1 MKRAVIFD
9 LDGTLLDTI
18 DSMEAAG
25 TQMLRE
31 MGLPRQPRER
41 YRQFAGDGAKM
52 LVTRAL
58 EAGGVTDPAEVERAF
73 SIYMGYFAKT
83 CTYHVV
89 PYPGIPELLQE
100 LKQRGL
106 RLAVLSNKPDRQT
119 RDVVERCFGTA
130 EFDLILGQRDGVPK
144 KPAPDGALWI
154 AREFSL
160 SPEEFLYVGDTNVD
174 MQTGLAAGMPAVGVL
189 WGFRDRKELE
199 ENHAWRIIDHPAELL
214 ELL

>member
-52 LVTRAL
+52 LVARAL

>member
-1 MKRAVIFD
+1 MKRAIIFD

-25 TQMLRE
+25 TKMLQE
-31 MGLPRQPRER
+31 MGLPRQPRDR

-73 SIYMGYFAKT
+73 SVYMGYFART

-89 PYPGIPELLQE
+89 PYPGISELLRA
-100 LKQRGL
+100 LKQKGL
-106 RLAVLSNKPDRQT
+106 RLAVLSNKPDQQT
-119 RDVVERCFGTA
+119 RDVVERCFGDA
-130 EFDLILGQRDGVPK
+130 AFDLVFGQRDGMPK
-144 KPAPDGALWI
+144 KPAPDGAIQI
-154 AREFSL
+154 ARKFSV
-160 SPEEFLYVGDTNVD
+160 SPEECLYVGDTNVD
-174 MQTGLAAGMPAVGVL
+174 MQTGLAAGMQTVGVL

-199 ENHAWRIIDHPAELL
+199 ENHAWRIIADPAELL
-214 ELL
+214 QLL